1 MKPYK
6 IRTTRLT
13 VMPDEE
19 QIFSETATH
28 IEIEDDGAGEY
39 LRITQQS
46 GSPDVKEQSIMVT
59 PEEWPHVRQAVE
71 TLIEGIHSWENVQ
84 GDGSPDTNTQP
95 TR

>member
-19 QIFSETATH
+19 PIFSETATH

-46 GSPDVKEQSIMVT
+46 GSTDVKEQSIMVT

-71 TLIEGIHSWENVQ
+71 TLIEGIHSWENVE
-84 GDGSPDTNTQP
+84 SIHPESKP
-95 TR
+95 